1 MPPLIVLP
9 PLQTDLTVRIIAVE
23 QIITSTFLVVEHGA
37 FQYRL
42 KCVHAAPRQQAVA
55 TQPDTNPADDA
66 SSEPDLKRARTLAA
80 APSW

>member
-37 FQYRL
+37 IQYRL

-55 TQPDTNPADDA
+55 IQPDTNPADDA
-66 SSEPDLKRARTLAA
+66 SM
-80 APSW
+80 